1 MLGYMLKRFAK
12 VCDMCDAS
20 RGSLSSYAYIIMV
33 IYFLQQCSP
42 PVLPVL
48 QEVRRFCM
56 TKCKP
61 NLLRATSY
69 VIMSSDLCP
78 KVTMKC

>member
-20 RGSLSSYAYIIMV
+20 KGSLSSYAYILMV

-48 QEVRRFCM
+48 QEVRSC
-56 TKCKP
+56 
-61 NLLRATSY
+61 
-69 VIMSSDLCP
+69 I
-78 KVTMKC
+78 

>member
-1 MLGYMLKRFAK
+1 MLGYMIKRFAK

-48 QEVRRFCM
+48 QEVRRFHM
-56 TKCKP
+56 TEFIHK
-61 NLLRATSY
+61 LLRATGY
-69 VIMSSDLCP
+69 AWNIQ
-78 KVTMKC
+78 